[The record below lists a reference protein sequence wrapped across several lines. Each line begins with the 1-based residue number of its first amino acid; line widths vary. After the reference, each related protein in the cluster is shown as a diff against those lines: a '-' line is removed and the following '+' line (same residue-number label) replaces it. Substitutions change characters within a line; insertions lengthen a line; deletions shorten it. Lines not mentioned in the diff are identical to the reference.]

1 MTQKSPLVSICIPTY
16 NSELFI
22 GQTLES
28 IKNQSYSNFEVII
41 VDNHST
47 DNTLEI
53 INELKLPG
61 WTIVQNKENIGVGSL
76 AKFQILAKG
85 EYVVIYHSDD
95 IYDPHIIRKSVD
107 QFQLNSQLKL
117 VSTMGYSIDKF
128 NGILFEYKLPNKG
141 HSGTFGFLE
150 LLNLIFKQIGHFLIT
165 PSVMT
170 KTIDFK
176 TIKTENIKYN
186 SAGDYEIWFQI
197 AENGL
202 VHIIDEPLIN
212 YRRHDRQGSENEI
225 YRNNGIPDSIPLY
238 EEYAVK
244 YRKELWKNYL
254 FTYSK
259 LMFIQSV
266 KLNNSLMFRESNSF
280 LKLIFKKSRYAF
292 NYYKIISAFLYIL
305 NNLSIRLDLKFFIK
319 SKWVF
324 RKYDILN
331 LINIK

>member
-1 MTQKSPLVSICIPTY
+1 MSQTSPLVSICIPTY

-61 WTIVQNKENIGVGSL
+61 WTIIQNNENIGVGSL
-76 AKFQILAKG
+76 CKFQSLAKG
-85 EYVVIYHSDD
+85 EYIAIYHSDD
-95 IYDPHIIRKSVD
+95 IYDPHIIRKCVD

-128 NGILFEYKLPNKG
+128 NEILFEYKLPNKG
-141 HSGTFGFLE
+141 QGGTFRFLE
-150 LLNLIFKQIGHFLIT
+150 LLNLIFKQIGQFLIT

-176 TIKTENIKYN
+176 TIRTEKIKYN
-186 SAGDYEIWFQI
+186 SASDYEIWFQI
-197 AENGL
+197 AENGF

-238 EEYAVK
+238 EEYASK

-266 KLNNSLMFRESNSF
+266 KLNNILKFKESNSF
-280 LKLIFKKSRYAF
+280 LRFIIEKTRFSFSLINLLCALLF
-292 NYYKIISAFLYIL
+292 IL
-305 NNLSIRLDLKFFIK
+305 NTFSIKLDLKFLLKTKRIFK
-319 SKWVF
+319 S
-324 RKYDILN
+324 IN
-331 LINIK
+331 L